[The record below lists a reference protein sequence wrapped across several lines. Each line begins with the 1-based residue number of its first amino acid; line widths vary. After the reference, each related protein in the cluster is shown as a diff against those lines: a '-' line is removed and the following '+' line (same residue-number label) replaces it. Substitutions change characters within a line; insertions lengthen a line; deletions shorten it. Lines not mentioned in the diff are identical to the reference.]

1 VLVVGFVSKVPCSP
15 RRGDE
20 QASKKRSGISKSNS
34 RCSNN
39 ASVSVAITLEELVDR
54 SLLLQDAGTPR
65 RHSSNILRKHVCD
78 AFSLTDTLTAAA
90 KHLERIEADLQSC
103 ADAIDEAVF
112 DCFDITDYQ
121 RETVLQEIALRTIED
136 PREREEYD
144 PESITEPGDDFPEMV
159 KDLLLHLAIRTVHED
174 DDGIVPLSD
183 VDGEDGLLSRIEDE
197 FDRLFSEHASA
208 RLAEVDQI
216 LGSRTAD
223 EEAYPNLREW
233 LEDDLFDYHV
243 STFDRTPILWR
254 LTTERLVSDPEGEG
268 FACLVDY
275 HQLDA
280 GVFDRLQNRYLE
292 PRKALLRERR
302 SAANRRRGDDS
313 LSASEKAA
321 AAEEYARSES
331 GLEQIDV
338 FEERLSELAQS
349 SPREWPEANQQTAEE
364 AVETV
369 ADFREETASRLETL
383 EELAAI
389 DDVDMGDLFS
399 PSFYE
404 TVQKNQDEW
413 LDALDDLESAF
424 EAYAADGSEPV
435 EAHLYDLF
443 RVLRRSRRVHAL
455 REQWHPVHDVLLRE
469 VRRRR
474 TVPDRGHRGVGAPAS
489 PLRVSHWPRFV
500 REARERGLRNL

>member
-1 VLVVGFVSKVPCSP
+1 MTHSRSTITPTVNYARLIVNEPEST
-15 RRGDE
+15 
-20 QASKKRSGISKSNS
+20 ASANS
-34 RCSNN
+34 
-39 ASVSVAITLEELVDR
+39 
-54 SLLLQDAGTPR
+54 
-65 RHSSNILRKHVCD
+65 
-78 AFSLTDTLTAAA
+78 SLTDIGTAAA
-90 KHLERIEADLQSC
+90 KTPRTDRADLQSC

-159 KDLLLHLAIRTVHED
+159 KDLLLHLAIRTVHGD

-313 LSASEKAA
+313 LSASGKQPLQRSMHDPRAA
-321 AAEEYARSES
+321 SNRLTYSRNDCPSWHSRRRVRVARSE
-331 GLEQIDV
+331 
-338 FEERLSELAQS
+338 
-349 SPREWPEANQQTAEE
+349 P
-364 AVETV
+364 
-369 ADFREETASRLETL
+369 ADC
-383 EELAAI
+383 
-389 DDVDMGDLFS
+389 
-399 PSFYE
+399 
-404 TVQKNQDEW
+404 
-413 LDALDDLESAF
+413 
-424 EAYAADGSEPV
+424 
-435 EAHLYDLF
+435 
-443 RVLRRSRRVHAL
+443 
-455 REQWHPVHDVLLRE
+455 
-469 VRRRR
+469 
-474 TVPDRGHRGVGAPAS
+474 
-489 PLRVSHWPRFV
+489 
-500 REARERGLRNL
+500 